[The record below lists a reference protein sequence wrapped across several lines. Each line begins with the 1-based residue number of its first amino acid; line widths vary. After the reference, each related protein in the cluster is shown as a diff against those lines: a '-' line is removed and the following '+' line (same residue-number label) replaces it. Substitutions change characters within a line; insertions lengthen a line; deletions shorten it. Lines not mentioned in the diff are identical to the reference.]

1 MGGGRLCI
9 ERGPEHGVILLK
21 LTTEKVMHGQRQIVQ
36 QMKIRT
42 LCSRFSSLQQK
53 ESCMGGG
60 KFCTE

>member
-9 ERGPEHGVILLK
+9 ESEPEHCAILLE
-21 LTTEKVMHGQRQIVQ
+21 LATERVMHRQRQIVQ
-36 QMKIRT
+36 QMRIRT

-60 KFCTE
+60 RLCTE